1 MKTYG
6 QRIQEYRDFV
16 QQICIREEAESR
28 AIKACQDILT
38 EQACQ
43 MESKRTSYFEFLYE
57 QSRFIKKMV
66 GTAGSGTFI
75 SMDVAE

>member
-16 QQICIREEAESR
+16 QQTCIREEAESR

-43 MESKRTSYFEFLYE
+43 MESKRTSYFDFYM
-57 QSRFIKKMV
+57 SSPGSSKKD
-66 GTAGSGTFI
+66 GGYCRQWHFYIYGCG
-75 SMDVAE
+75 

>member
-16 QQICIREEAESR
+16 QQTCIREEAESR

-43 MESKRTSYFEFLYE
+43 MESKRTSYFEFYM
-57 QSRFIKKMV
+57 SSPGSSKKMV

>member
-16 QQICIREEAESR
+16 QQTCIREEAESR

-43 MESKRTSYFEFLYE
+43 MESKRTSYFDFLYE
-57 QSRFIKKMV
+57 QSRFIKKD
-66 GTAGSGTFI
+66 GGYCRQWHFYIYGCG
-75 SMDVAE
+75 